1 MSSLEINISANLHPG
16 QKEVFKSPAR
26 FKVLACGR
34 RWGKSKLAA
43 FMALVNAVQGKAAFW
58 VSPSFPV
65 SSIGWRTI
73 KKMARDIPQT
83 EIREADRRISFLS
96 GGWLQVKSAD
106 NVDSLRGEGL
116 DFAVLDEAAFMKA
129 DAWHEAIRPALADKQ
144 GKALFCSTPAGAN
157 WFYDVFNNKGQDWQ
171 AWHFKT
177 TDNPFIN
184 PDEVAS
190 AKAELAE
197 RTFKQE
203 FEAEFLTDGTGIFRN
218 YNRCVKG
225 AFEKPIAGVHYIMAV
240 DLARTVDYT
249 VISVWDMSRKH
260 LVHLDRFNQVDW
272 SVQQR
277 RIAETAKRYN
287 NAFCI
292 IDATGVGDPIVQTL
306 QRAGINVKGVRFNAQ
321 NKRQMVESLM
331 VMLENEEISFP
342 NHPEIIHELSIFTAE
357 QSMSGVKY
365 SAPSGAHDDIVMSF
379 CLAVQHMRSGF
390 MRQVAL

>member
-1 MSSLEINISANLHPG
+1 MKVKLPKLHKG
-16 QKEVFKSPAR
+16 QTEVVKSPAR

-34 RWGKSKLAA
+34 RWGKSRLAA
-43 FMALVNAVQGKAAFW
+43 LLTLVNALQGKTAWW
-58 VSPSFPV
+58 VAPSFPV
-65 SSIGWRTI
+65 ASIGWRTI
-73 KKMARDIPQT
+73 KRMAKQLECDVK
-83 EIREADRRISFLS
+83 EGDRSIQFSNN
-96 GGWLQVKSAD
+96 GWLQIKSAD

-116 DFAVLDEAAFMKA
+116 DWVTLDEAAFMREE
-129 DAWHEAIRPALADKQ
+129 AWTEALRPALADKQ
-144 GKALFCSTPAGAN
+144 GKALFCSTPKGAN
-157 WFYDVFNNKGQDWQ
+157 WFYEAYSNESEGWQ
-171 AWHFKT
+171 SWRFKT
-177 TDNPFIN
+177 LDNPFIH
-184 PDEVAS
+184 PSEVEN
-190 AKAELAE
+190 AKKDLPEKI
-197 RTFKQE
+197 FQQE
-203 FEAEFLTDGTGIFRN
+203 YEAEFLLDGFGVFRN
-218 YNRCVKG
+218 YRRCIKG
-225 AFEKPIAGVHYIMAV
+225 AFEKPVPGAHYIMAV

-342 NHPEIIHELSIFTAE
+342 SHPEIIHELSIFTAE
-357 QSMSGVKY
+357 QSMAGVKY
-365 SAPSGAHDDIVMSF
+365 NAPSGAHDDIVMSF

>member
-1 MSSLEINISANLHPG
+1 M
-16 QKEVFKSPAR
+16 
-26 FKVLACGR
+26 
-34 RWGKSKLAA
+34 AA
-43 FMALVNAVQGKAAFW
+43 LLTLVNALQGKTAWW
-58 VSPSFPV
+58 VAPSFPV
-65 SSIGWRTI
+65 ASIGWRTI
-73 KKMARDIPQT
+73 KRMAKQLECDVK
-83 EIREADRRISFLS
+83 EGDRSIQFANN
-96 GGWLQVKSAD
+96 GWLQIKSAD

-116 DFAVLDEAAFMKA
+116 DWVTLDEAAFMREE
-129 DAWHEAIRPALADKQ
+129 AWTEALRPALADKQ
-144 GKALFCSTPAGAN
+144 GKALFCSTPKGAN
-157 WFYDVFNNKGQDWQ
+157 WFYEAYSNKSEGWQ
-171 AWHFKT
+171 SWRFKT
-177 TDNPFIN
+177 LDNPFIH
-184 PDEVAS
+184 PSEVEN
-190 AKAELAE
+190 AKKDLPEKI
-197 RTFKQE
+197 FQQE
-203 FEAEFLTDGTGIFRN
+203 YEAEFLLDGFGVFRN
-218 YNRCVKG
+218 YRRCIKG
-225 AFEKPIAGVHYIMAV
+225 AFERPDPGAHYIMAV

-365 SAPSGAHDDIVMSF
+365 NAPSGAHDDIVMSF